1 MESSGV
7 KYNYRHGSP
16 RGGARGNPRRA
27 PRISVVHTAIAVED
41 HGHMINIVLREKFR
55 D

>member
-1 MESSGV
+1 MV
-7 KYNYRHGSP
+7 KYDYRHGSP
-16 RGGARGNPRRA
+16 RAVVPGGNPRRA

-41 HGHMINIVLREKFR
+41 HGHMINNVLRGNLR